1 MFYFTIDFY
10 AVTFSKIKYILPEY
24 EIKNMGHRKKY
35 LKMSIIRIVI
45 CIFFIINVFFYE
57 H

>member
-24 EIKNMGHRKKY
+24 EIKIWVTVKN
-35 LKMSIIRIVI
+35 I
-45 CIFFIINVFFYE
+45 
-57 H
+57 